1 MKRVFV
7 TAIVCGVWLSGVT
20 SAAALTYVLDRPLAP
35 SAASMATYQP
45 RHAAELTDRS
55 AAADEDPSVVVRAHR
70 PGAPS
75 TPTPRV
81 HAVAPESPRD
91 IQQMICA
98 PPRDLD
104 MGSGRVTI
112 CE

>member
-20 SAAALTYVLDRPLAP
+20 SAAALTYVLDRPLTP
-35 SAASMATYQP
+35 SPASMAAYQP

-55 AAADEDPSVVVRAHR
+55 TAADEDPSVVVRADR
-70 PGAPS
+70 PAAQRA
-75 TPTPRV
+75 PTPRV
-81 HAVAPESPRD
+81 HAVQPEAPRD
-91 IQQMICA
+91 IQEMLCA
-98 PPRDLD
+98 PPRDLE
-104 MGSGRVTI
+104 MGSGRVTV